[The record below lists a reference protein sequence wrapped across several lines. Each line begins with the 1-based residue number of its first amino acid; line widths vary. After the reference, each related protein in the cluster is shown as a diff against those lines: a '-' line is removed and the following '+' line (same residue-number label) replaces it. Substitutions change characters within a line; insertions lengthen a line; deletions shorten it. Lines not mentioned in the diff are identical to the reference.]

1 MYNTRYFQLQREWET
16 HTHTER
22 QRERERDREKKK
34 GWEKGR
40 DMCILFGK
48 EKCFYWEDFGSNKC
62 QCLCGYVTG
71 SISVQWRQGERYLF
85 FSFSTFPVSLFSISP
100 PPNLGC
106 MSVYLAVSVSLSFF
120 FLSVSLYFHPFSVCR
135 PYLSLSLSLSLL
147 W

>member
-1 MYNTRYFQLQREWET
+1 
-16 HTHTER
+16 
-22 QRERERDREKKK
+22 
-34 GWEKGR
+34 
-40 DMCILFGK
+40 MCILFGK

-106 MSVYLAVSVSLSFF
+106 MSVYLAVSISLSFF
-120 FLSVSLYFHPFSVCR
+120 FFLSLSIFTLSLYVVLICLFLCLSLFYDNICPSIRLCLEFSLYF
-135 PYLSLSLSLSLL
+135 
-147 W
+147 